1 MRTLVTGGA
10 GFIGSHLVDRLLA
23 RGDEVVVIDDL
34 STGSKENLASHE
46 GNPRLTFVHDSILNG
61 PVMEGLVRRSDL
73 VLHLAAAVGVKY
85 VIERPLHSLD
95 VNVRGSETLLELVA
109 AHRIKTVIF
118 STSEIYGKSAKI
130 PFREDDDRVLGPV
143 TCQRWNYSIAKALD
157 EILALAYYRERGLPA
172 IIVRC
177 FNTCGPRQTGQYGMV
192 VPRFVDQALSGAPLT
207 VYGDGSQSRCFG
219 SVFDV
224 VDGVIALL
232 DEPRAV
238 GEIFNLGSDEEVT
251 ILSLAYRVKELTR
264 SRSEIRLVPYDEA
277 YEVGFEDMQR
287 RVPDL
292 AKLSAL
298 VGYRPKRKLD
308 EILQSVIDE
317 ARGRAKRVALT
328 GNA

>member
-1 MRTLVTGGA
+1 
-10 GFIGSHLVDRLLA
+10 
-23 RGDEVVVIDDL
+23 
-34 STGSKENLASHE
+34 
-46 GNPRLTFVHDSILNG
+46 
-61 PVMEGLVRRSDL
+61 
-73 VLHLAAAVGVKY
+73 
-85 VIERPLHSLD
+85 
-95 VNVRGSETLLELVA
+95 
-109 AHRIKTVIF
+109 
-118 STSEIYGKSAKI
+118 
-130 PFREDDDRVLGPV
+130 
-143 TCQRWNYSIAKALD
+143 
-157 EILALAYYRERGLPA
+157 
-172 IIVRC
+172 
-177 FNTCGPRQTGQYGMV
+177 
-192 VPRFVDQALSGAPLT
+192 
-207 VYGDGSQSRCFG
+207 
-219 SVFDV
+219 VFDV

>member
-1 MRTLVTGGA
+1 
-10 GFIGSHLVDRLLA
+10 
-23 RGDEVVVIDDL
+23 
-34 STGSKENLASHE
+34 
-46 GNPRLTFVHDSILNG
+46 
-61 PVMEGLVRRSDL
+61 
-73 VLHLAAAVGVKY
+73 
-85 VIERPLHSLD
+85 
-95 VNVRGSETLLELVA
+95 
-109 AHRIKTVIF
+109 
-118 STSEIYGKSAKI
+118 
-130 PFREDDDRVLGPV
+130 
-143 TCQRWNYSIAKALD
+143 
-157 EILALAYYRERGLPA
+157 
-172 IIVRC
+172 
-177 FNTCGPRQTGQYGMV
+177 MV